1 MQKLRK
7 INRIWLIPIAL
18 LILSGLGSVYFIPQ
32 VRQRVDKNVREARE
46 RLVYFFRPP
55 DEAVFQPEEQT
66 KATPVLKI
74 TRMPTSTPEKPTPT
88 GPTYTPTIT
97 PTPLP
102 EVVDLPGVV
111 YVDQHNRW
119 NYCGPAN
126 LTMALNFWG
135 LPGNR
140 DDVAKVV
147 KPGTDDPKKDFIQRG
162 FPDKNVMAYEMVDF
176 VNEQTEFR
184 ALLRYGG
191 DMDLLKRLIAA
202 GFPVVVEKGYY
213 EPDYTGKIVW
223 LGHYLFTTG
232 YDENRGGFVVQDAW
246 LKPGK
251 NLLSKYEIYQEGW
264 RSFNY
269 LFFVVYPPDQE
280 AEVLNL
286 LGPWVD
292 ETWANQHALDIANQ
306 EIGITSA
313 NDLFFAWFNKGTS
326 HVQLRQYADAAA
338 AYDRAFAIYAGLDDE
353 EYRRPFHIMWY
364 QTGPYFA
371 YYWSGRYQDVINL
384 ANTTLNETIAE
395 PTLEESLLWRGRAFY
410 MLGNTKAAI
419 EDYRA
424 ALEVHTGWPPA
435 VQALQDLGL
444 QP

>member
-1 MQKLRK
+1 MQNSKK
-7 INRIWLIPIAL
+7 FNRLWLIPISL
-18 LILSGLGSVYFIPQ
+18 LILAALYFVPPL
-32 VRQRVDKNVREARE
+32 RERVDGKIRDLRI
-46 RLVYFFRPP
+46 RLTYTFNPP
-55 DEAVFQPEEQT
+55 DEAVFQPSGQT
-66 KATPVLKI
+66 ETTPVP
-74 TRMPTSTPEKPTPT
+74 TPTHASTSTPEPA
-88 GPTYTPTIT
+88 GPTQTATIT

-102 EVVDLPGVV
+102 EIVQLENIV

-126 LTMALNFWG
+126 LTMALNYWG
-135 LPGNR
+135 WPGDR
-140 DDVAKVV
+140 DDVARVV
-147 KPGTDDPKKDFIQRG
+147 KPGTDDPNVDFIQRG
-162 FPDKNVMAYEMVDF
+162 FPDKNVMPYEMVDF

-184 ALLRYGG
+184 ALMRHGG
-191 DMDLLKRLIAA
+191 DMNLLKRLIAA

-213 EPDYTGKIVW
+213 ERDYAGKIDW

-232 YDENRGGFVVQDAW
+232 YDETRGGFIVQDAW

-251 NLLSKYEIYQEGW
+251 NLLSEYEIYQEGW
-264 RSFNY
+264 RAFNY
-269 LFFVVYPPDQE
+269 VFFVVYPPE
-280 AEVLNL
+280 RESEVLSL
-286 LGPWVD
+286 LGPWAD
-292 ETWANQHALDIANQ
+292 ETWANQHALEIANR
-306 EIGITSA
+306 EINTTSG

-338 AYDRAFAIYAGLDDE
+338 AYDQAFVVYANLNDE
-353 EYRRPFHIMWY
+353 ERRRPFRMMWY

-395 PTLEESLLWRGRAFY
+395 PTLEESLLWRGRAYY
-410 MLGNTKAAI
+410 MLGNTQAAI

-424 ALEVHTGWPPA
+424 ALKVHANWPPA
-435 VQALQDLGL
+435 VQALQDLGI

>member
-1 MQKLRK
+1 MQKPK
-7 INRIWLIPIAL
+7 KFNRVWLIPIAL

-32 VRQRVDKNVREARE
+32 LRQRVDKNVREVRE
-46 RLVYFFRPP
+46 RLFYFFKPP

-66 KATPVLKI
+66 KATPILKL
-74 TRMPTSTPEKPTPT
+74 TRVPTSTPEPPTPT
-88 GPTYTPTIT
+88 GPTFTPTIT

-102 EVVDLPGVV
+102 DVVDLPGVE

-135 LPGNR
+135 WPGNR

-162 FPDKNVMAYEMVDF
+162 FPDKNVMPYELVDF
-176 VNEQTEFR
+176 VNEETEFR
-184 ALLRYGG
+184 ALMRYGG

-213 EPDYTGKIVW
+213 EPDYTGQVVW

-232 YDENRGGFVVQDAW
+232 YDENRGGFIVQDAW

-251 NLLSKYEIYQEGW
+251 NLLSKFDIYEEGW

-269 LFFVVYPPDQE
+269 LFFVVYPPGRE
-280 AEVLNL
+280 AKVLEL
-286 LGPWVD
+286 LGPWAD
-292 ETWANQHALDIANQ
+292 ATWANQRALDIANE
-306 EIGITSA
+306 EIGNTSG
-313 NDLFFAWFNKGTS
+313 NDRFFAWFNKGTS
-326 HVQLRQYADAAA
+326 HVQLRQYADAAG
-338 AYDRAFAIYAGLDDE
+338 AYDQAFTIYAGLDDE
-353 EYRRPFHIMWY
+353 ERQRPFHIMWY

-395 PTLEESLLWRGRAFY
+395 PTLEESLLWRGRAYY
-410 MLGNTKAAI
+410 MIGNTQAAV

-424 ALEVHTGWPPA
+424 ALEVHTGWLPA

>member
-1 MQKLRK
+1 MQKPK
-7 INRIWLIPIAL
+7 KFNRIWLIPIS
-18 LILSGLGSVYFIPQ
+18 LIVLIAMYFVPP
-32 VRQRVDKNVREARE
+32 VRTRVDIKLSDIFGEIR
-46 RLVYFFRPP
+46 FFFNPP
-55 DEAVFQPEEQT
+55 DEAVFQPEEQIE
-66 KATPVLKI
+66 ATPFPTPTL
-74 TRMPTSTPEKPTPT
+74 TATSTPEPS
-88 GPTYTPTIT
+88 GPTSTPTIT

-102 EVVDLPGVV
+102 EEVQLPGVV

-126 LTMALNFWG
+126 VTMALNFWG
-135 LPGNR
+135 WPGNR

-162 FPDKNVMAYEMVDF
+162 FPDKNVMPYEMVDF
-176 VNEQTEFR
+176 VNEETEFR
-184 ALLRYGG
+184 ALMRHGG

-202 GFPVVVEKGYY
+202 GFPVVIEKGYY
-213 EPDYTGKIVW
+213 EPDYTGKIAW

-232 YDENRGGFVVQDAW
+232 YDEDRGGFIVQDAW

-251 NLLSKYEIYQEGW
+251 DLLSEYDTYEEGW

-269 LFFVVYPPDQE
+269 LYFVVYPPDRE
-280 AEVLNL
+280 AELLDL
-286 LGPWVD
+286 LGPWTD
-292 ETWANQHALDIANQ
+292 TAWANQHALDIANE
-306 EIGITSA
+306 EISTLSG

-326 HVQLRQYADAAA
+326 HVQLRQYADAAI
-338 AYDRAFAIYAGLDDE
+338 AYDKAFSIYANWDE
-353 EYRRPFHIMWY
+353 ENFLRPYAMVWY

-371 YYWSGRYQDVINL
+371 YYYTARYRDVIEL
-384 ANTTLNETIAE
+384 ANITLATVKSG
-395 PTLEESLLWRGRAFY
+395 PTLEESLLWRGRAYY
-410 MLGNTKAAI
+410 MLGNTQAAI

-424 ALEVHTGWPPA
+424 ALDAHADWLPA